1 MSVKFI
7 LLPLFVEVALT
18 FILWFWM
25 AYYRVTL
32 VRCGDVQPRDV
43 DLRQPNWPP
52 HVLQI
57 HNAAHNQ
64 IETPLLFYALTVL
77 AIITRQADMAFVVL
91 ACIYVVFRLLHAYV
105 HVTSNRVAVRG
116 PLFGVSLLVLFIMW
130 VVFAVHIIVNLS

>member
-1 MSVKFI
+1 MSIKFI
-7 LLPLFVEVALT
+7 LLPLLVEVALT

-32 VRCGDVQPRDV
+32 VRGGEVQPRDV

-64 IETPLLFYALTVL
+64 IETPLLFYVVTIL
-77 AIITRQADMAFVVL
+77 AILSRQADMAFAIL
-91 ACIYVVFRLLHAYV
+91 AWVYAIFRLLHAYV
-105 HVTSNRVAVRG
+105 HVTSNRISVRG
-116 PLFGVSLLVLFIMW
+116 PLFGVSLLVLFVMW
-130 VVFAVHIIVNLS
+130 VVFAVRIFVTL

>member
-1 MSVKFI
+1 MSIKFI
-7 LLPLFVEVALT
+7 LLPLLVEVALT

-32 VRCGDVQPRDV
+32 VRGGEVQPRDV

-64 IETPLLFYALTVL
+64 IETPLLFYVVTIL
-77 AIITRQADMAFVVL
+77 AILSRQADMAFAIL
-91 ACIYVVFRLLHAYV
+91 AWVYAIFRLLHAYV
-105 HVTSNRVAVRG
+105 HVTSNRVSVRG
-116 PLFGVSLLVLFIMW
+116 PLFGVSLLVLFVMW
-130 VVFAVHIIVNLS
+130 VVFAVRIFVTL

>member
-1 MSVKFI
+1 MWIKFI
-7 LLPLFVEVALT
+7 SLPVLVEVALT

-32 VRCGDVQPRDV
+32 VRGGEVQPRDV
-43 DLRQPNWPP
+43 ALRQPNWPP

-64 IETPLLFYALTVL
+64 IETPMLFYAVTIL
-77 AIITRQADMAFVVL
+77 AIISRQVDMAFVVL
-91 ACIYVVFRLLHAYV
+91 AWIYVLFRLLHAYV
-105 HVTSNRVAVRG
+105 HVTSNRVSVRG

-130 VVFAVHIIVNLS
+130 VVFAVRIIASL

>member
-1 MSVKFI
+1 MSIKLI

-32 VRCGDVQPRDV
+32 VRGGEVQPRDV
-43 DLRQPNWPP
+43 ALRQPNWPP
-52 HVLQI
+52 HVLQV

-64 IETPLLFYALTVL
+64 IETPMLFYALTVL
-77 AIITRQADMAFVVL
+77 AIIARQADMAFVVL
-91 ACIYVVFRLLHAYV
+91 AWVYVVFRVLHAYV

-130 VVFAVHIIVNLS
+130 VVFIVRIFVSL

>member
-1 MSVKFI
+1 MSIKFI
-7 LLPLFVEVALT
+7 LLPLLVEVALT

-32 VRCGDVQPRDV
+32 VRGGEVQPRDV

-64 IETPLLFYALTVL
+64 IETPLLFYVVTIL
-77 AIITRQADMAFVVL
+77 AILSRQADMAFAIL
-91 ACIYVVFRLLHAYV
+91 AWVYAIFRLLHAYV
-105 HVTSNRVAVRG
+105 HVTSNRVSVRG
-116 PLFGVSLLVLFIMW
+116 PLFGVSLLVLFVIW
-130 VVFAVHIIVNLS
+130 VVFAVRIFVTL

>member
-1 MSVKFI
+1 MSIRLI

-32 VRCGDVQPRDV
+32 VRGGEVQPRDV
-43 DLRQPNWPP
+43 ALRQPYWPP

-64 IETPLLFYALTVL
+64 IETPMLFYALTIL
-77 AIITRQADMAFVVL
+77 AIIARQADMVIVVL
-91 ACIYVVFRLLHAYV
+91 AWVYVVFLVQHAYV

-130 VVFAVHIIVNLS
+130 VVFIVRIFVSL

>member
-1 MSVKFI
+1 MSTKFI
-7 LLPLFVEVALT
+7 LLPLFVEIALT

-32 VRCGDVQPRDV
+32 VRSGQVQPRNV

-64 IETPLLFYALTVL
+64 IETPLLFYALTIL
-77 AIITRQADMAFVVL
+77 AITARQADMAFVVL
-91 ACIYVVFRLLHAYV
+91 AWIYAVFRLLHAYV
-105 HVTSNRVAVRG
+105 HVTSNRVSVRG

-130 VVFAVHIIVNLS
+130 VVFAMRILVNPS

>member
-1 MSVKFI
+1 MSIKFI

-32 VRCGDVQPRDV
+32 VRGGEVQPRDM

-52 HVLQI
+52 HVLQV

-64 IETPLLFYALTVL
+64 IETPVLFYTLTIL
-77 AIITRQADMAFVVL
+77 AIITRKADIAFVAL
-91 ACIYVVFRLLHAYV
+91 AWIYVVFRVLHAYV
-105 HVTSNRVAVRG
+105 HVTSNRVSLRG

-130 VVFAVHIIVNLS
+130 VVFIVRVLVSL

>member
-1 MSVKFI
+1 MSIKLI

-32 VRCGDVQPRDV
+32 VRGGEVQPRDV
-43 DLRQPNWPP
+43 ALRQPNWPP

-64 IETPLLFYALTVL
+64 IETPMLFYALTVL
-77 AIITRQADMAFVVL
+77 AIIARQADMAFVVL
-91 ACIYVVFRLLHAYV
+91 AWVYVVFRVLHAYV

-130 VVFAVHIIVNLS
+130 VVFIVRIFVSL